1 MEKLKTLEFYIEK
14 YLIKIIEFIPSLL
27 VASILLIVGLWLIK
41 LVNRLVQKYFG
52 NRDFDPTL
60 EKFIT
65 TLIDWGL
72 KIILFV
78 IVVTQLGVESAS
90 LIAIIGAGGL
100 AIGLA
105 LQGSLSNFAGGI
117 LILAL
122 RPFRVG
128 DWIEA
133 QGIEGTVTDISIFNT
148 RITTFGNQVAVIPNG
163 KLSNEKIVNYNTLSI
178 RREALSFAVDYG
190 DDLKKAKQVLLD
202 LVMNQEHV
210 LKTEGQMPM
219 VAVAALKDSYV
230 ELTLRYW
237 AANEH
242 FWDLRWYVLE
252 QSVERLEKSGI
263 RIPFPQQ
270 TIHLRE
276 KKKDTI

>member
-117 LILAL
+117 LILAM

-190 DDLKKAKQVLLD
+190 DDLKKAKQVLLED
-202 LVMNQEHV
+202 R
-210 LKTEGQMPM
+210 K
-219 VAVAALKDSYV
+219 
-230 ELTLRYW
+230 
-237 AANEH
+237 
-242 FWDLRWYVLE
+242 
-252 QSVERLEKSGI
+252 SVV
-263 RIPFPQQ
+263 
-270 TIHLRE
+270 
-276 KKKDTI
+276 